1 MALGYIMSVQDVMA
15 YYGPQRPE
23 VARALARAAG
33 GRAVQLT
40 DWPPGLDTKA
50 RGELELTGDPQALAE
65 HVRRRLDETMPGALP
80 HQVPPRYPGLHATV
94 GRDLVLEVDAKQD
107 RREAF
112 EGGRRIMEFLDRH
125 GAPYRVK
132 FSGNSSSHVIIP
144 RAAYETLI
152 PEEQRSALSRRLYAW
167 VVEHCGVAVDGS
179 FGGEYHFLRL
189 PYSLNERTGLV
200 SLPLRP
206 EEYDDFELEMAEAP
220 RVRVEEW
227 WFATEDLLARR
238 EGMLRLL
245 REALGPDAP

>member
-1 MALGYIMSVQDVMA
+1 MALGYTLTVREVLA
-15 YYGPQRPE
+15 YYGEEHPE
-23 VARALARAAG
+23 VARALARAAA

-40 DWPPGLDTKA
+40 DWPAGLDSTA
-50 RGELELTGDPQALAE
+50 RGQVDLTGDPRELTDL
-65 HVRRRLDETMPGALP
+65 VRRRLDETMPACRP
-80 HQVPPRYPGLHATV
+80 EDVPPRYLGLHGTV
-94 GRDLVLEVDAKQD
+94 GRDIVLEVDAKQD

-112 EGGRRIMEFLDRH
+112 EGGRRIMEFLDRY

-144 RAAYETLI
+144 RAAYETLV
-152 PEEQRSALSRRLYAW
+152 PEEQRAASFRRLYAW

>member
-1 MALGYIMSVQDVMA
+1 MALGYVLSVREVLA
-15 YYGPQRPE
+15 YYGERPE
-23 VARALARAAG
+23 VARALARAAR
-33 GRAVQLT
+33 GRTVQLT
-40 DWPPGLDTKA
+40 DWPAGLDTA
-50 RGELELTGDPQALAE
+50 VRGQVELTGDPRALAV
-65 HVRRRLDETMPGALP
+65 HVRQRLDEVMPGYLP
-80 HQVPPRYPGLHATV
+80 RDVPPRYPGLHGTV
-94 GRDLVLEVDAKQD
+94 GRDIVLEVDAKQD

-112 EGGRRIMEFLDRH
+112 EGGRRLMEFLDRY

-144 RAAYETLI
+144 QAAYETLL
-152 PEEQRSALSRRLYAW
+152 PEEQRSAGFRRLYAW

-179 FGGEYHFLRL
+179 FGGGSHFLRL

-206 EEYDDFELEMAEAP
+206 EEYDGFELEMAEAH
-220 RVRVEEW
+220 RVRVEAW
-227 WFATEDLLARR
+227 WFETEDLLARR

>member
-1 MALGYIMSVQDVMA
+1 
-15 YYGPQRPE
+15 
-23 VARALARAAG
+23 VARALARTAG
-33 GRAVQLT
+33 GRTVQLT
-40 DWPPGLDTKA
+40 DWPPGLDTMA
-50 RGELELTGDPQALAE
+50 RGQVELTGDPQALAE
-65 HVRRRLDETMPGALP
+65 QVRRRLDETMPGALP

-94 GRDLVLEVDAKQD
+94 GRDLVFEVDAKQD

-112 EGGRRIMEFLDRH
+112 EGGRRVMEFLDRY

-152 PEEQRSALSRRLYAW
+152 SEEQRSALSRRLYAW
-167 VVEHCGVAVDGS
+167 VVEQCGVAVDGS
-179 FGGEYHFLRL
+179 FGGEHHFLRL

-200 SLPLRP
+200 SLPLSR